1 MDRKTDALADI
12 LLQDVP
18 PERDPAF
25 RLAVLERRARQ
36 IFRRRLVGAVLA
48 ALAFGLALTI
58 AKRAS
63 VDAMEIGALLI
74 VVAGLGL
81 SWRFYAPVLA
91 HWVRTRLR
99 ED

>member
-1 MDRKTDALADI
+1 MDRKTDPLADV
-12 LLQDVP
+12 LLQDAP

-36 IFRRRLVGAVLA
+36 KLRRRLIGAVLA
-48 ALAFGLALTI
+48 ALALGAALAI

-63 VDAMEIGALLI
+63 VDAMEIGILLI